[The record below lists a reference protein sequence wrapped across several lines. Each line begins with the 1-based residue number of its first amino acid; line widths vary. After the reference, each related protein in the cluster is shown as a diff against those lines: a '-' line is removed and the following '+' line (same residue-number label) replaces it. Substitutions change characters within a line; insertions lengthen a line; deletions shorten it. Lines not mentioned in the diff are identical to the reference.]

1 MLRKGKHDRGGKKD
15 GGREMVRAERA
26 EEVNSGN
33 FSDGWA

>member
-1 MLRKGKHDRGGKKD
+1 MLRKGKHDRGRKKD
-15 GGREMVRAERA
+15 GRGRWSAAERA